1 MFKKILVVAGALA
14 LASCAQIKHT
24 NLTRTDVGLVPERA
38 VFIEI
43 PKDGEYGTINYL
55 NSSSK
60 LVNMLRGEFIKHSS
74 VIEVCAAEACNA
86 QLEKNQD
93 AYLVKPKILHWED
106 RETQW
111 SFRPDVVEIQ
121 LSVIDMET
129 GKEVRSTIY
138 RAKSRVIQFF
148 AGTSPEDILE
158 RPTREA
164 VASFYL

>member
-1 MFKKILVVAGALA
+1 MFKKILVVAGALT
-14 LASCAQIKHT
+14 LTSCAQIKHT
-24 NLTRTDVGLVPERA
+24 NLTRTDVGLAPERA

-43 PKDGEYGTINYL
+43 PKDGQYGTINYQ
-55 NSSSK
+55 NSSLK
-60 LVNMLRGEFIKHSS
+60 LVNLLRGEFIKYSS
-74 VIEVCAAEACNA
+74 AIEVCEVEACVVETDN
-86 QLEKNQD
+86 NQN

-111 SFRPDVVEIQ
+111 SFRPDVIEIQ
-121 LSVIDMET
+121 LSVVDMET

-138 RAKSRVIQFF
+138 KAKSRVIQFF

-164 VASFYL
+164 VASLYL